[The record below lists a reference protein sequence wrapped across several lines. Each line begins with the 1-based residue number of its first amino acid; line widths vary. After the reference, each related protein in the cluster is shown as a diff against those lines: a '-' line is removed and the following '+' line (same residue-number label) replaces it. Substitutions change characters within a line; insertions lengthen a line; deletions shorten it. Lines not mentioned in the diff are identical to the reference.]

1 MYRSIFNNGGDFER
15 MLDRLSNDGMT
26 YKSISRFI
34 EDDDDDYDVNFT
46 KDGAYL
52 FFNVPGFNKSTL
64 KVELDNGIIDIQGSR
79 TYKLNGEEKTKKLS
93 KQFKIGNNYNDTL
106 IEATTEDGILTI
118 FVPNYKKETKKTI
131 TIN

>member
-34 EDDDDDYDVNFT
+34 EDDDDYDVNYT

>member
-26 YKSISRFI
+26 YKSISRII
-34 EDDDDDYDVNFT
+34 EDDDDYEVNYT

>member
-34 EDDDDDYDVNFT
+34 EDDDDYDVNYT

-93 KQFKIGNNYNDTL
+93 KQFKIGNNFNDTL

-118 FVPNYKKETKKTI
+118 FVPNYKKESKKTI

>member
-1 MYRSIFNNGGDFER
+1 MYRSIFNNGGDFQR

-26 YKSISRFI
+26 YKSISSFI
-34 EDDDDDYDVNFT
+34 EDDDDYDVNYT

-93 KQFKIGNNYNDTL
+93 KQFKIGNNFNDTL

>member
-26 YKSISRFI
+26 YKSISRII
-34 EDDDDDYDVNFT
+34 EDDDDYEVNYT

-118 FVPNYKKETKKTI
+118 FVPNYKKESKKTI

>member
-15 MLDRLSNDGMT
+15 MLDRLSNYGMT

>member
-34 EDDDDDYDVNFT
+34 EDDDDYDVNYT

-52 FFNVPGFNKSTL
+52 FFDVPGFNKSTL

-118 FVPNYKKETKKTI
+118 FVPNYKKESKKTI

>member
-26 YKSISRFI
+26 YKSISRII
-34 EDDDDDYDVNFT
+34 EDDDDYEVNYT

-52 FFNVPGFNKSTL
+52 FFNIPGFNKSTL

-118 FVPNYKKETKKTI
+118 FVPNYKKESKKTI

>member
-34 EDDDDDYDVNFT
+34 EDDDDYDVNYT

-118 FVPNYKKETKKTI
+118 FVPNYKKESKKTI

>member
-26 YKSISRFI
+26 YKSISRII
-34 EDDDDDYDVNFT
+34 EDDDDYEVNYT

-131 TIN
+131 TVN

>member
-1 MYRSIFNNGGDFER
+1 MYRSIFNNGVDFER

-26 YKSISRFI
+26 YKSISSFI
-34 EDDDDDYDVNFT
+34 EDDDDYDVNYT

-93 KQFKIGNNYNDTL
+93 KQFKIGNNFNDTL